1 MNFNVVDSAEAR
13 LCRGQ
18 HEQDGVDLP
27 HQLSGQ
33 DKVEIPLA
41 FGVENTTSL
50 HNLRG
55 ILTYMIQ
62 VHIHWINAI
71 NRLRYNNFIRF
82 QGESGSRS
90 EKLDFKLRIP
100 SSVFL
105 AAIPIKTD
113 KFAELLAS
121 DELTAKIKFGCN
133 GPSLPAVKFF

>member
-1 MNFNVVDSAEAR
+1 VPHDTNQALVTLLLLNRSAKLIHSMNFNVVDSAEAR

-41 FGVENTTSL
+41 FAVDNTKTL

-62 VHIHWINAI
+62 VYTQRINSI
-71 NRLRYNNFIRF
+71 NKVIIN
-82 QGESGSRS
+82 
-90 EKLDFKLRIP
+90 
-100 SSVFL
+100 V
-105 AAIPIKTD
+105 
-113 KFAELLAS
+113 
-121 DELTAKIKFGCN
+121 
-133 GPSLPAVKFF
+133 